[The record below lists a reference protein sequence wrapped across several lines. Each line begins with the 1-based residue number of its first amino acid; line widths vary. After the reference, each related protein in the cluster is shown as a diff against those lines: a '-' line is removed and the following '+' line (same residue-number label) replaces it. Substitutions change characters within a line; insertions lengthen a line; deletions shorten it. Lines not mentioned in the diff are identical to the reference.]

1 MFRFLL
7 SKIFKSR
14 EKMTGEQVKPFLD
27 HLEDLR
33 WTIIKIAITLVL
45 SMVLSFV
52 WHKEIFHLLEVPLQK
67 AGYDPRKVLFLGE
80 FAGAFMIAITL
91 SFYAGIVVS
100 FPLLMFFLA
109 EFVLPALTPRE
120 KRFTLPAIAIGFALF
135 LGGAWFCYEFIMP
148 AVTKFMVGFAHSIGI
163 DEKIEARSYFK
174 TVALMA
180 IVFGMM
186 CQVPVV
192 MVTLNLIGIVT
203 YRWIKTTRAYGYAGI
218 LTLCAIVSP
227 TPDIP
232 SLALFTVPIIA
243 LYEICIWVI
252 YLLDKRRE
260 KREAALAAKMDRPY
274 EDEKNEPI
282 D

>member
-1 MFRFLL
+1 MYRFVLNKL
-7 SKIFKSR
+7 FKSR
-14 EKMTGEQVKPFLD
+14 EKIAGDDVKPFLD

-33 WTIIKIAITLVL
+33 WTIIKVAITLVV
-45 SMVLSFV
+45 SMVLAFV
-52 WHKEIFHLLEVPLQK
+52 WHKEIFHMLEVPLQK

-100 FPLLMFFLA
+100 FPLLMWFLG
-109 EFVLPALTPRE
+109 EFILPALTPKE
-120 KRFTLPAIAIGFALF
+120 KKAALPAIFVGFALF

-148 AVTKFMVGFAHSIGI
+148 AVTKFMVGFANSIGI
-163 DEKIEARSYFK
+163 EEKIEAKSYFK

-180 IVFGMM
+180 IVFGML

-192 MVTLNLIGIVT
+192 MVTLNMIGIVT
-203 YRWIKTTRAYGYAGI
+203 YKWIKSTRAYGYAGI

-232 SLALFTVPIIA
+232 SLALFTVPIIT
-243 LYEICIWVI
+243 LYEICIWIIFV
-252 YLLDKRRE
+252 LDKRRA
-260 KREAALAAKMDRPY
+260 KREAIEAAKHDRPY
-274 EDEKNEPI
+274 EDDPNEPI